1 MKKKLLIGTKNPGK
15 IKRWSQYFWDMF
27 DIVSLQDCWINL
39 DVEESLE
46 NLREN
51 SIKKAKIYAELSNCI
66 TLSEDTWFFI
76 EALGGKPWVAV
87 RRWWWE
93 LSNEIS
99 DEEYLSFFKDKIK
112 DIENT
117 RSYFELEITISTPDW
132 IIETINKKSYWIIDK
147 KKLDNISLYEA
158 GYPLSNCFVNEFDG
172 KTWLECSI
180 EEREKRDEEIIYA
193 IRNILKKFID

>member
-1 MKKKLLIGTKNPGK
+1 MKKKLLIGTKNPWK

-39 DVEESLE
+39 DVEESLD

-51 SIKKAKIYAELSNCI
+51 SIKKAKIYAKLSNYI

-76 EALGGKPWVAV
+76 ESLWGKPWVAV

-99 DEEYLSFFKDKIK
+99 DEEYLSFFKDKIQN
-112 DIENT
+112 IEDT
-117 RSYFELEITISTPDW
+117 RSYFELEITIATPDW

-147 KKLDNISLYEA
+147 GKLNNIQLHEA

-172 KTWLECSI
+172 KTWLECNI
-180 EEREKRDEEIIYA
+180 EEREKRDEEVIYK
-193 IRNILKKFID
+193 IRNILVKFID